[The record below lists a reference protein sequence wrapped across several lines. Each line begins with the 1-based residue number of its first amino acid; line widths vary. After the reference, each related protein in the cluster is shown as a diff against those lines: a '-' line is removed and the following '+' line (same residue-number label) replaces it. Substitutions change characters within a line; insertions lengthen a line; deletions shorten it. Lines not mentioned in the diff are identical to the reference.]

1 MYFLKYDKLIV
12 LIYVKMISNGG
23 YNMHYKAVKGI
34 LSNDNTISN
43 DKRIKSKEKAL
54 KICISKD

>member
-23 YNMHYKAVKGI
+23 YNMHYKAVKEFYLMI
-34 LSNDNTISN
+34 IQ
-43 DKRIKSKEKAL
+43 
-54 KICISKD
+54 